1 MSKHT
6 ATPWDYFVGNANG
19 RGLVRIEAA
28 SESADAGS
36 HIASMARGAVS
47 EANAAHIVRCVNNF
61 DALVE
66 ALKLIAAQDQ
76 GCGGRV
82 TEAEAWRSAQSI
94 ARAAL
99 SAARSEP

>member
-1 MSKHT
+1 MNLFNEKTLQEEIHRVWG
-6 ATPWDYFVGNANG
+6 AHGAHAEIY
-19 RGLVRIEAA
+19 
-28 SESADAGS
+28 ADLIKS
-36 HIASMARGAVS
+36 R
-47 EANAAHIVRCVNNF
+47 

-94 ARAAL
+94 ARAAI
-99 SAARSEP
+99 AKAKGGT